1 MDDKLADRRKHPRIL
16 QLIFHKTKRTALNC
30 RLFFLLSILPYDKY
44 CAVVLIDGNRKHSVR
59 RRFRLVP

>member
-16 QLIFHKTKRTALNC
+16 QLILTKQKGRHSLPP
-30 RLFFLLSILPYDKY
+30 FFLLSVLPYDKY
-44 CAVVLIDGNRKHSVR
+44 CAVVLVDGNRNYSVC

>member
-16 QLIFHKTKRTALNC
+16 QLIFTNKKDGTQLPP
-30 RLFFLLSILPYDKY
+30 FFLLSILPYDKY
-44 CAVVLIDGNRKHSVR
+44 CAVVLVDGNRNYSVC

>member
-16 QLIFHKTKRTALNC
+16 QLIFTKQKGRHSTAAL
-30 RLFFLLSILPYDKY
+30 FLLSILPYDKY
-44 CAVVLIDGNRKHSVR
+44 CAVVLVDGKRNHSVC

>member
-16 QLIFHKTKRTALNC
+16 QLIFYKTKRTALTAV
-30 RLFFLLSILPYDKY
+30 LFLLSILPYDKY
-44 CAVVLIDGNRKHSVR
+44 CAVVLIDGNRKHSVC

>member
-16 QLIFHKTKRTALNC
+16 QLIFYKTKRTALT
-30 RLFFLLSILPYDKY
+30 LPSFFLLSILPYDKY
-44 CAVVLIDGNRKHSVR
+44 CAVVLVDGNRKHSVC

>member
-16 QLIFHKTKRTALNC
+16 QLIFHKTKRTALSAV
-30 RLFFLLSILPYDKY
+30 LFLLSILPYDKY
-44 CAVVLIDGNRKHSVR
+44 CAVVLVNGNRKHSVC

>member
-16 QLIFHKTKRTALNC
+16 QLIFHKTKRTALSAV
-30 RLFFLLSILPYDKY
+30 LFLPSILPYDKY
-44 CAVVLIDGNRKHSVR
+44 CAVVLVDGNRKHSVC

>member
-16 QLIFHKTKRTALNC
+16 QLIFHKTKRTAESAVL
-30 RLFFLLSILPYDKY
+30 FLLSILPYDKY
-44 CAVVLIDGNRKHSVR
+44 CAVVLVDGNRNHSVR

>member
-16 QLIFHKTKRTALNC
+16 QLIFTKQKGRQ
-30 RLFFLLSILPYDKY
+30 RVPPFYFLPYDKY
-44 CAVVLIDGNRKHSVR
+44 CAVVLVDGNRNHSVC

>member
-16 QLIFHKTKRTALNC
+16 QLIFTKQKGRHSTAAL
-30 RLFFLLSILPYDKY
+30 FLLSILPYDKY
-44 CAVVLIDGNRKHSVR
+44 CAVVLVDGNRKHSVC

>member
-16 QLIFHKTKRTALNC
+16 QLIFHKTKRTALTAA
-30 RLFFLLSILPYDKY
+30 LFLLSILPYDKY
-44 CAVVLIDGNRKHSVR
+44 CAVVLVDGNRKHSVC

>member
-16 QLIFHKTKRTALNC
+16 QLILTKQKGRHSTAVL
-30 RLFFLLSILPYDKY
+30 FLLSILPYDKY
-44 CAVVLIDGNRKHSVR
+44 CAVVLVDGNRKHSVC

>member
-16 QLIFHKTKRTALNC
+16 QLIFTKQKGRQ
-30 RLFFLLSILPYDKY
+30 RVPPFFLLSILPYDKY
-44 CAVVLIDGNRKHSVR
+44 CAVVLVDRNRNHSVR

>member
-16 QLIFHKTKRTALNC
+16 QLIFHKTKRTALKC
-30 RLFFLLSILPYDKY
+30 RPFLLLSILPYDKY
-44 CAVVLIDGNRKHSVR
+44 CAVVLVDGNRKHSVR

>member
-16 QLIFHKTKRTALNC
+16 QLIFYKTKRTALTAV
-30 RLFFLLSILPYDKY
+30 LFLLSILPYDKY
-44 CAVVLIDGNRKHSVR
+44 CAVVLVDGNRKHSVR

>member
-16 QLIFHKTKRTALNC
+16 KLIFTTQKGRHSLPPV
-30 RLFFLLSILPYDKY
+30 FLLSILPYDKY
-44 CAVVLIDGNRKHSVR
+44 CAVVLVDGNRKHSVC

>member
-16 QLIFHKTKRTALNC
+16 QLIFYKTKRTALNC
-30 RLFFLLSILPYDKY
+30 RPFLLSILPYDKY
-44 CAVVLIDGNRKHSVR
+44 CAVVLVDGNRNHSVC

>member
-16 QLIFHKTKRTALNC
+16 QLIFHKTKRTAESAAL
-30 RLFFLLSILPYDKY
+30 FLLSILPYDKY
-44 CAVVLIDGNRKHSVR
+44 CAVVLVDRNRKHSVC

>member
-16 QLIFHKTKRTALNC
+16 QLIFYKTKRTAESAA
-30 RLFFLLSILPYDKY
+30 FFLLSILPYDKY
-44 CAVVLIDGNRKHSVR
+44 CAVVLVDRNRKHSVR

>member
-16 QLIFHKTKRTALNC
+16 QLIFHKTKRTALSAV
-30 RLFFLLSILPYDKY
+30 LFLLSVLPYDKY
-44 CAVVLIDGNRKHSVR
+44 CAVVLVNGNRNHSVC

>member
-16 QLIFHKTKRTALNC
+16 QLIFHKTKRTALTAV
-30 RLFFLLSILPYDKY
+30 LFLLSILPYDKY
-44 CAVVLIDGNRKHSVR
+44 CAVVLIDGNRKHSVC

>member
-16 QLIFHKTKRTALNC
+16 QLIFHKTKRTALSAV
-30 RLFFLLSILPYDKY
+30 LFLLSILPYDKY
-44 CAVVLIDGNRKHSVR
+44 CAVVLVDGNRKHSVC

>member
-16 QLIFHKTKRTALNC
+16 QLIFTKQKKDGTHC
-30 RLFFLLSILPYDKY
+30 RPFFLLSILPYDKY
-44 CAVVLIDGNRKHSVR
+44 CAVVLIDGNRKHSVC

>member
-16 QLIFHKTKRTALNC
+16 QLIFHKTKRTAL
-30 RLFFLLSILPYDKY
+30 LSPFFLLSILPYDKY
-44 CAVVLIDGNRKHSVR
+44 CAVVLVDGNRNHSVR

>member
-16 QLIFHKTKRTALNC
+16 QLIFITQKGRHSTAVL
-30 RLFFLLSILPYDKY
+30 FLLSILPDDKY
-44 CAVVLIDGNRKHSVR
+44 CAVVLIDGNRKHSVC

>member
-16 QLIFHKTKRTALNC
+16 QLIFHKTKRTALHSAA
-30 RLFFLLSILPYDKY
+30 LFLLSILPYDKY
-44 CAVVLIDGNRKHSVR
+44 CAVVLVDGNRKHPVR